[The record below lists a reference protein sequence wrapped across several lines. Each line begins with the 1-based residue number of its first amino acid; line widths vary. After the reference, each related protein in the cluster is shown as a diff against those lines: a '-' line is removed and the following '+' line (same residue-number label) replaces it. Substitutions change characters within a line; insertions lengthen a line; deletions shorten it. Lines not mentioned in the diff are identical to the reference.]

1 MWTTFP
7 LFDPEAATLNDSSIT
22 PGIEMGQLPTA
33 RTVGIQLNAK
43 F

>member
-1 MWTTFP
+1 
-7 LFDPEAATLNDSSIT
+7 LNDSSIT
-22 PGIEMGQLPTA
+22 PGVEIGQLPTA